1 MPRRTKATS
10 VEDTTDPLI
19 KEIRERYAYATAEW
33 KDIREEAA
41 TDMRYVSGN
50 PWSQKDLDARE
61 ATGRPALT
69 ADEISQYTNQAIN
82 NFRQNQVGIKINP
95 AGNGAT
101 DQTASTLQGLI
112 RGIEYDS
119 NAQRSAYIPAYE
131 NALQRS
137 YGFFEITRKFLPKS
151 FNQKIVIKGV
161 PNPDV
166 ILYDPDV
173 LEADWSDAK
182 YVFKLSPLSKDEFK
196 RKYPKAKVQDF
207 TSEHMTAAKDWI
219 REDHIVTAA
228 YWKAE
233 AVQKKLLLIE
243 TPEGESAFYEDELE
257 KLQKGISGKLKVIK
271 ERMDDTRQI
280 TQYITNGV
288 EILETLPQPGIYI
301 PIVPVIGKEMYI
313 PEEKGNGSKR
323 VLVSLVRLARD
334 PYMAYCY
341 LWSQM
346 AEEAKM
352 TPKAPVMGYVGQFET
367 DKDAWDTLTSQPR
380 AYVQID
386 PVVDGANG
394 QILPLPTRPQF
405 TPNFPAYVQAMEA
418 AKRAIQAAMGINPL
432 PTAAQRQNEKS
443 GVALGK
449 IQQQESVGS
458 FHFTDN
464 IHRALEFAGKIIV
477 GWAPIT
483 YDTERD
489 AGMRLDDG
497 THKVVKI
504 NTASPY
510 QDDKGKDQH
519 FPVSDDGKPYGD
531 HMIEVTTGP
540 SFQSQRDEAKDMIS
554 NLINNLE
561 QLPLDPHVKAQFM
574 ALLIK
579 FQNLGPL
586 GDQMAALLDGTS
598 DPQQLQQKMGQM
610 QQAGQQAQQMIQEL
624 QAELQKLQAEKQ
636 GKVVD
641 NEYKMAM
648 VKMQEENKLAIAEVS
663 TKAQNLQ
670 QRIETFMDMMQQFHD
685 QSHDSALSAQEH
697 AQDLQKAEQGQQH
710 ALAQGQQS
718 GDQQSALADQNAA
731 NQQAVAA
738 AQPQGQ

>member
-137 YGFFEITRKFLPKS
+137 YGFFKITRQYLPKS
-151 FNQKIVIKGV
+151 FNQKIVLKGV
-161 PNPDV
+161 PNPDTV
-166 ILYDPDV
+166 LYDPDV
-173 LEADWSDAK
+173 LEADWSDAG
-182 YVFKLSPLSKDEFK
+182 YVYELNPMSKPDFK

-207 TSEHMTAAKDWI
+207 TAEHMTAAKDWI
-219 REDHIVTAA
+219 REDHVVVAS

-233 AVQKKLLLIE
+233 KVQKKLLLFDQ
-243 TPEGESAFYEDELE
+243 PEGQLAFYEDEIPPGLDAS
-257 KLQKGISGKLKVIK
+257 KAIK
-271 ERMDDTRQI
+271 SRMDETREI

-367 DKDAWDTLTSQPR
+367 DKDAWDNLTSQPR
-380 AYVQID
+380 AYVQVD
-386 PVVDGANG
+386 VVIDGASG
-394 QILPLPTRPQF
+394 QVLPLPTRPQF

-554 NLINNLE
+554 NLINNIE
-561 QLPLDPHVKAQFM
+561 QLPMDPHVKAQFM

-685 QSHDSALSAQEH
+685 QAHESAMAAQNAAH
-697 AQDLQKAEQGQQH
+697 GQQATQQQH
-710 ALAQGQQS
+710 ANTLEQGQQS

-731 NQQAVAA
+731 NAQAAA
-738 AQPQGQ
+738 EAQPQGQ